1 MSVRSQAQVQVNQ
14 TSDSPLQTGILQR
27 SMGHEH
33 SAELDA
39 QPSLDTQLPQSSRF
53 QQNFSRVSVR
63 SSSLP
68 FIQPK
73 LKIGRPGD
81 RYEQEADRVADQV
94 MRIPNPRTAQSIQPV
109 APGHHSLLQRQ
120 PEVVEDKDEDEEEVV
135 QTKPALGQTPSVTPD
150 LQTQLHAGG
159 GQALPQRTREAM
171 ESRFHHDFKGVRVH
185 SDRHAANLNRQMHAQ
200 AFTHGQHIYFGQGYY
215 QPSTFR
221 GQHLLAHELTH
232 VVQQTGGHTEGQI
245 VQRLD
250 LSEAQTGLG
259 QSISV
264 PSVNSTRPTIS
275 PTSINLQKQE
285 EEGSILSD
293 IASGLGIDLS
303 QYLDDIPGYTLF
315 TVIIEYDPIRGL
327 AVERNAISLVQGLLG
342 LLGPIGNNIFA
353 TLQEYEILQQA
364 FAWIEAQL
372 DQFNLSRER
381 FARAI
386 NDLKNAAFDEL
397 PTSLG
402 EVIQLFDRYVGSF
415 ARDVVAFTRSLIEQL
430 IAQIKAVAIDFAE
443 GLLDEN
449 PAWDLLKKVLHYD
462 PLRGEEVEASTVEIL
477 TDFLMLI
484 GKEQELEQMQERGTL
499 QETADWLDTQL
510 GIFLGLLLQL
520 TNLFTNAWA
529 AIQPENLPNLSANLE
544 GLANQAV
551 QFLQGL
557 GEFALTIALK
567 VLEIIK
573 NALLALLREHANTIP
588 GYHLITVMVEKDVFT
603 QEEVPLTPTN
613 LIHGFMS
620 LIPGGEEQF
629 QQMQETG
636 VIPEAAQRIETAMTE
651 LGISWPFVRQLFLDI
666 WDSFTIEDMVSPA
679 DTFARVLNEFSEPL
693 GRLFTF
699 VIEVIKVML
708 ELVLV
713 LMNFPTDLIGS
724 IITNALQ
731 ALDDIQRDPVGFLM
745 NLIETMKLGFSN
757 FFDNIVEHLIGGLA
771 DWLFSEV
778 REAGIE
784 PPADLTFE
792 SILGFVLD
800 ILGLSIDHLWELL
813 AEHVGQETV
822 DRIRGAID
830 RLAGAWSFIQ
840 DVQERGIV
848 AVWEYIESQL
858 NNLWDMVLAQV
869 QDWTMERIIDVGM
882 RWLLSLLDATGIT
895 PVINSAIAVFN
906 AIQSA
911 IEYLNEML
919 AVVNDFVSTVA
930 SIARGDI
937 QPGAERMEQGLSN
950 SLPIVIGFL
959 ANQFGLG
966 DIGDRLQ
973 EIIAGAREL
982 VDAGL
987 NWLIEQA
994 LRLGQ
999 AVLRSL
1005 GLGREA
1011 SVEDSEAGV
1020 EGLARQTVLSQ
1031 IGERERTREDV
1042 QIVVERVAEQLRPQ
1056 GVKKME
1062 LSPPDE
1068 DGEYNLLVEAS
1079 PLRPFLKMVP
1089 LTGRMRS
1096 VARVTVDDSGPEL
1109 SWEDIEEV
1117 EDVGRQLNPATGK
1130 MESIQSPFRRITPPG
1145 QGQVK
1150 TGAAVILPQPSRT
1163 LHVVS
1168 RATGEYT
1175 VAAAS
1180 SHAERYF
1187 AQWILNQQW
1196 KDRIIEITIENF
1208 NLNPCEYCGG
1218 ALIDLINQL
1227 NRSRNPA
1234 NKVQASLA
1242 WSAPWGQEDLPVIE
1256 NTLSRMQAAGWNVN
1270 PTNVDRAKY
1279 EEAYNKSVAKAAR

>member
-33 SAELDA
+33 SVELDA
-39 QPSLDTQLPQSSRF
+39 QPSLDAQLPQISRF

-94 MRIPNPRTAQSIQPV
+94 MRTPNVKTAQSIKPV
-109 APGHHSLLQRQ
+109 APGHHALLQRQ
-120 PEVVEDKDEDEEEVV
+120 PEVAEDKDEDEEEVV
-135 QTKPALGQTPSVTPD
+135 QTKPALGQTPSVTPG

-185 SDRHAANLNRQMHAQ
+185 SDRHAANLNHQMHAQ

-259 QSISV
+259 QPISV

-293 IASGLGIDLS
+293 IASGLGINLS

-327 AVERNAISLVQGLLG
+327 GVERNAISLVQGLLG

-364 FAWIEAQL
+364 FDWIEVQL

-386 NDLKNAAFDEL
+386 NDLKDAALDVL

-520 TNLFTNAWA
+520 TNLLTNAWA

-679 DTFARVLNEFSEPL
+679 DTFVRVLNEFSEPL

-771 DWLFSEV
+771 DWLFAEV

-1005 GLGREA
+1005 GLGQENPGGEA
-1011 SVEDSEAGV
+1011 PVTENLEVDKSLTMSG
-1020 EGLARQTVLSQ
+1020 EGHH
-1031 IGERERTREDV
+1031 IY
-1042 QIVVERVAEQLRPQ
+1042 AETHNNRL
-1056 GVKKME
+1056 
-1062 LSPPDE
+1062 
-1068 DGEYNLLVEAS
+1068 
-1079 PLRPFLKMVP
+1079 
-1089 LTGRMRS
+1089 
-1096 VARVTVDDSGPEL
+1096 
-1109 SWEDIEEV
+1109 
-1117 EDVGRQLNPATGK
+1117 
-1130 MESIQSPFRRITPPG
+1130 
-1145 QGQVK
+1145 
-1150 TGAAVILPQPSRT
+1150 
-1163 LHVVS
+1163 
-1168 RATGEYT
+1168 
-1175 VAAAS
+1175 
-1180 SHAERYF
+1180 
-1187 AQWILNQQW
+1187 
-1196 KDRIIEITIENF
+1196 IIEIASGRRQLLETLVSSTIYREERGANRSKLLEQLNEIDEKLKNLAEDWAAAYSKDDEQKRASILTWIGTIADVLQDIGREYGIPNLEN
-1208 NLNPCEYCGG
+1208 LGHPSKYVEG
-1218 ALIDLINQL
+1218 NQL
-1227 NRSRNPA
+1227 KPEYANQVRDLFYPSGYRTSTEAWFDNRLKNLTNP
-1234 NKVQASLA
+1234 NDSTHYKDEITQQWELKIGNRRSQPTIDHTLKVADHWSKNEGNNVRQNIRADFYNDTSKMRITA
-1242 WSAPWGQEDLPVIE
+1242 WKNNSSDGAMARKEGVTYVP
-1256 NTLSRMQAAGWNVN
+1256 NVGSDFRGPN
-1270 PTNVDRAKY
+1270 DND
-1279 EEAYNKSVAKAAR
+1279 